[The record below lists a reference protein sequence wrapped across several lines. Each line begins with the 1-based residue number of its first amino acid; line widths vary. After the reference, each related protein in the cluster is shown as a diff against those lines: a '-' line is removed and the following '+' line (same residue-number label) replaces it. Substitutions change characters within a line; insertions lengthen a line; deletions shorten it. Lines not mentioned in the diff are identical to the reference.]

1 LPGGDDFVSG
11 NKNVEN
17 EINVF
22 KSKINIYL
30 VHVRIH
36 VLQLFDGGVGGAV
49 PLLYVLFEIVLPARL
64 ESADRTR
71 VRGRLHK
78 TTSINLAKPDWTRA
92 GRNK

>member
-1 LPGGDDFVSG
+1 LPGGNDFVSG
-11 NKNVEN
+11 NANVEN

-36 VLQLFDGGVGGAV
+36 VLQLLDGCVGRAV
-49 PLLYVLFEIVLPARL
+49 PLLYVLFEIVLTAGL

-71 VRGRLHK
+71 IWGCLQ
-78 TTSINLAKPDWTRA
+78 SNIQLIAKPDFQ
-92 GRNK
+92 NMK

>member
-1 LPGGDDFVSG
+1 VFARRRRFCIRDE
-11 NKNVEN
+11 NVEN
-17 EINVF
+17 ETNVF

-36 VLQLFDGGVGGAV
+36 VLQLLDGGVGGAM
-49 PLLYVLFEIVLPARL
+49 PLLYVLFEVVLPAGL

-78 TTSINLAKPDWTRA
+78 NIN
-92 GRNK
+92 